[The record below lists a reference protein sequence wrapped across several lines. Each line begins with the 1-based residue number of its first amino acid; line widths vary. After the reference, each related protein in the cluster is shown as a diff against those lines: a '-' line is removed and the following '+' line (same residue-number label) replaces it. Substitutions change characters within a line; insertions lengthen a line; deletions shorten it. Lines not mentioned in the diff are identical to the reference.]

1 MAPEVLAKGVAYD
14 SSADWFS
21 FGCMIFKLL
30 KGHSPF
36 RQHKTKDKHEIDK
49 MTMTMSIELP
59 DSMTNEMRTLLEGL
73 LARDVDKRLGCCG
86 RGAELVSLSIF
97 ILSTKHQ
104 FEF

>member
-21 FGCMIFKLL
+21 FGCMLYKLL

-49 MTMTMSIELP
+49 MTMTMVKIKFKIRFYSFDFFFL
-59 DSMTNEMRTLLEGL
+59 
-73 LARDVDKRLGCCG
+73 
-86 RGAELVSLSIF
+86 
-97 ILSTKHQ
+97 
-104 FEF
+104 

>member
-21 FGCMIFKLL
+21 FGCMLYKLL

-49 MTMTMSIELP
+49 MTMTVVKKKEKQLIHSKFDFFLFF
-59 DSMTNEMRTLLEGL
+59 
-73 LARDVDKRLGCCG
+73 V
-86 RGAELVSLSIF
+86 LSQLNF
-97 ILSTKHQ
+97 LKQ
-104 FEF
+104 